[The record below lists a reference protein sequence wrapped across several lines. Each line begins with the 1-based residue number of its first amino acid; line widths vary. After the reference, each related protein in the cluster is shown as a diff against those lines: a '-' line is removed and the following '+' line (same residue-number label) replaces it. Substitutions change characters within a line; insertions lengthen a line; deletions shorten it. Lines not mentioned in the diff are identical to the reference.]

1 MRLPAFA
8 IAVLLVMLQWDCRS
22 FAGPGR
28 RRVYSFWALGATALG
43 VSGAVIFLSSVS
55 S

>member
-8 IAVLLVMLQWDCRS
+8 IAVLLVMLQWDAVAS
-22 FAGPGR
+22 LDPVAAGSPRFGR
-28 RRVYSFWALGATALG
+28 WALTALG